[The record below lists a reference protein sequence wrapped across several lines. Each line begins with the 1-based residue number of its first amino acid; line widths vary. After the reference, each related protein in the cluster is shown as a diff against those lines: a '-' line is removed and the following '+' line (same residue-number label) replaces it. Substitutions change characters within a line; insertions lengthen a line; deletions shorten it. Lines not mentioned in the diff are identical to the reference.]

1 MSDQMLK
8 YLETFLPFL
17 NGIQD
22 SLMDAV
28 EKVFTDGEIED
39 SDEVFLVYIS
49 NDLINLSSQL
59 NKNSKNKVK
68 TSKYIQGNVLPLPYE
83 KELKK
88 ELKNI
93 QSQFNQLKRKS
104 RNIFDYSHL
113 ETRMREAFIDV
124 FVKMFYDYEKYI
136 CILDEDV
143 VFNKLLFMNT
153 ISSKEDKKFY
163 EEFID
168 SQLFQQ
174 FTQNILKNE
183 CSYFNRKIKEKK
195 EKEKKKKDKKSENRK
210 ASVTKKDSVYLIR
223 PDYLGIKEN
232 DKNLI
237 EQTIKEKYQNDEM
250 EIKEI
255 KKKILD
261 NLHPIESEKYVD
273 SNCIIY
279 LTPENKDSAKEE
291 ENKRKLQE
299 IKEKSK
305 QQPLAEGLKFK
316 ASSTVITGDLTD
328 KQKEQIKEDIKD
340 VVIKI
345 FKSEIDKDNKMLKA
359 DAIRNLEHPFSRTFF
374 ISLISNNLNNVISL
388 QDNSFSFL
396 ETLINNII
404 NSSVK
409 LEETEQIIEEMV
421 ILIKSIKF
429 FETQKKEKSSKKIKT
444 ITMYESMKKGLQS
457 YTKLNQKNFWLK
469 WFELD
474 LKKKLEEEADDDN
487 EKTKLI
493 VNICNEMI
501 MLEISK
507 SIIKN
512 VADTLNNNIFGEGS
526 EKYEKTKDI
535 YHDLITKAQYISIIK
550 K

>member
-1 MSDQMLK
+1 
-8 YLETFLPFL
+8 
-17 NGIQD
+17 
-22 SLMDAV
+22 MD
-28 EKVFTDGEIED
+28 EI
-39 SDEVFLVYIS
+39 SDE
-49 NDLINLSSQL
+49 
-59 NKNSKNKVK
+59 
-68 TSKYIQGNVLPLPYE
+68 
-83 KELKK
+83 
-88 ELKNI
+88 
-93 QSQFNQLKRKS
+93 
-104 RNIFDYSHL
+104 
-113 ETRMREAFIDV
+113 
-124 FVKMFYDYEKYI
+124 
-136 CILDEDV
+136 
-143 VFNKLLFMNT
+143 
-153 ISSKEDKKFY
+153 
-163 EEFID
+163 
-168 SQLFQQ
+168 
-174 FTQNILKNE
+174 
-183 CSYFNRKIKEKK
+183 
-195 EKEKKKKDKKSENRK
+195 
-210 ASVTKKDSVYLIR
+210 KDSVYLIR
-223 PDYLGIKEN
+223 PDYLGIKED

-237 EQTIKEKYQNDEM
+237 EQTIKEKYINNEIETKEM
-250 EIKEI
+250 

-261 NLHPIESEKYVD
+261 NLHPIEPEKYVD

-279 LTPENKDSAKEE
+279 LTPENKDSAKDE

-345 FKSEIDKDNKMLKA
+345 FKSEIDKDNKLLKA
-359 DAIRNLEHPFSRTFF
+359 DAIRNLEHPFSRSFF

-429 FETQKKEKSSKKIKT
+429 FETQKKEKSSKKLKT
-444 ITMYESMKKGLQS
+444 ITMYESMKKGLQT

-512 VADTLNNNIFGEGS
+512 VADTLNNNIFGEGT

-535 YHDLITKAQYISIIK
+535 YHDLITNAQYISIIK

>member
-1 MSDQMLK
+1 
-8 YLETFLPFL
+8 
-17 NGIQD
+17 
-22 SLMDAV
+22 
-28 EKVFTDGEIED
+28 
-39 SDEVFLVYIS
+39 
-49 NDLINLSSQL
+49 
-59 NKNSKNKVK
+59 
-68 TSKYIQGNVLPLPYE
+68 
-83 KELKK
+83 
-88 ELKNI
+88 
-93 QSQFNQLKRKS
+93 LKRKS
-104 RNIFDYSHL
+104 RNAFDYSHL

-124 FVKMFYDYEKYI
+124 FVKMFYDYEKFI
-136 CILDEDV
+136 CILDDDV

-195 EKEKKKKDKKSENRK
+195 EKEKEKKKKDKKSENRK

-223 PDYLGIKEN
+223 PDYLGIKES

-299 IKEKSK
+299 IKQKSQ
-305 QQPLAEGLKFK
+305 QQPLAEGLKYK

-345 FKSEIDKDNKMLKA
+345 FKSEIDKDNKGLKT
-359 DAIRNLEHPFSRTFF
+359 DAIRNLEHPFSRSFF

-388 QDNSFSFL
+388 QDSSFSFL
-396 ETLINNII
+396 ESLINNII

-429 FETQKKEKSSKKIKT
+429 FETQKKEKSSKKMKT

-457 YTKLNQKNFWLK
+457 YTKLNQKNFWIK

-493 VNICNEMI
+493 VNICKEMI
-501 MLEISK
+501 GLEISK

-535 YHDLITKAQYISIIK
+535 YHDLITNAQYISIIK